1 MKPRDAGDGVLRG
14 LFAFRDRQR
23 VLVVDDNAMNM
34 ALEAAALRQIDCEIV
49 EVGSGAE
56 ALRALA
62 RGDFDLVLIDRELPD
77 MDGIEVCR
85 RIRSEVRAPL
95 MPIIMVTHSAPVQHI
110 QASLAAGAN
119 DYVQRPYDSVE
130 LLSRAKCALD
140 KKRLTD
146 QLDDA
151 ESVLYALANMVEA
164 RDPNTGEHCG
174 RLRRTSRV
182 LGDAMGLDAEDLI
195 AMEKGALL
203 HDIGKIAIP
212 DQILLKPGDL
222 TDAEWAIMR
231 SHAEIG
237 ADMCSGLKSIRDV
250 LPIVRHHHERWDGS
264 GYPDGLV
271 GDEIPLVVRVFQFAD
286 IYDALRHS
294 RAYCGPM
301 SVGEIIGVLEEEIRR
316 GWRDPRVGEV
326 VVGLLRSSPNV
337 LDQARLGASPGP

>member
-1 MKPRDAGDGVLRG
+1 MKAKDAGDGVMHG

-23 VLVVDDNAMNM
+23 VLLVDDNPMNL
-34 ALEAAALRQIDCEIV
+34 ALEAAALARLDCEIV
-49 EVGSGAE
+49 QAVSGAE
-56 ALRALA
+56 ALGEIA

-85 RIRSEVRAPL
+85 RIRAEVRVPL
-95 MPIIMVTHSAPVQHI
+95 MPIIMVTHSAPAQHI

-130 LLSRAKCALD
+130 LLSRARCALD

-151 ESVLYALANMVEA
+151 ESVLYALATMVEA

-174 RLRRTSRV
+174 RLRRTTRV
-182 LGDAMGLDAEDLI
+182 LGQALGLDAADLA
-195 AMEKGALL
+195 AMEKGAVL

-212 DQILLKPGDL
+212 DRILLKSDDL
-222 TDAEWAIMR
+222 SEDEWAIMR
-231 SHAEIG
+231 THAEIG
-237 ADMCSGLKSIRDV
+237 AGMCRGLKSIRDV

-264 GYPDGLV
+264 GYPDGLA
-271 GDEIPLVVRVFQFAD
+271 GEEIPLVVRVFQLAD

-326 VVGLLRSSPNV
+326 VVGLLRASPEI
-337 LDQARLGASPGP
+337 LDRATLGESPGP